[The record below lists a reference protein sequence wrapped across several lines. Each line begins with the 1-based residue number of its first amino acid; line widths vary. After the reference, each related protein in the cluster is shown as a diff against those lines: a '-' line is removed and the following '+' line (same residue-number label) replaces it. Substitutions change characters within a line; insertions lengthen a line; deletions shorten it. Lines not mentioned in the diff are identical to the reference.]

1 MKDTQSTFSQDLFDP
16 KKLISLVQRHVWS
29 ILLFS
34 IISVSATYY
43 IVNNFL
49 LPVYQSQG
57 TLIVTTNENSLPGS
71 GGARGGEGSG
81 VGDIV
86 SRSFTSNY
94 GNPVQNAIYLFRAR
108 ELSDEVAKELLES
121 FDSTY
126 YRQYPTLWLN
136 YPEDSTIISVDQASS
151 RIRSR
156 LSVKTVEPTGER
168 FEPNLLEIS
177 YQSYSPQEAAKV
189 VNLALETFQE
199 KSLEQKQNSASNALA
214 FLQKKKEEAKNQLDD
229 AEERLVNFK
238 NENQLV
244 AIDEQASNSVNSL
257 SELQAEKQTLE
268 IELESVNTSIDN
280 YEQQIEAIKPGLKDQ
295 FTKAIGPTITRFQ
308 DRLADLRTRRFVIL
322 SQNPQLK
329 ENPESEPELR
339 RLNQQIKE
347 VEEEIQS
354 LSEGLMNDT
363 QGFTDTGD
371 GNLAEE
377 LSNIRQNLIQ
387 LRLEK
392 NQYESQIEVLEQRIK
407 EAESFL
413 DSYPDKQV
421 KLARLETEVQRHK
434 QLLNNLIS
442 QESEI
447 ALWQQT
453 QNSSGTIVDR
463 ANPRYS
469 PVKPNKI
476 LWLGFAAMVSIVL
489 PIGLLILKN
498 GFSTIINSSEKL
510 NYFPYPLL
518 SVIYDHS
525 LIKTTNWFSNGNND
539 TKGSKI
545 SKSVVFHHFIDT
557 PVAESYRKIVSQLLY
572 TNPDSIPKSV
582 LITSSGKGEGKT
594 TLTANLGAAFA
605 EVDKKV
611 LIIDCDFRRPAVHK
625 LFSLDNSVGIKE
637 VLFDGEKLSD
647 AIKES
652 GIADLS
658 VLPTGGKPVSPTK
671 LLASDKFKEMVKVV
685 RPNYDI
691 ILFDTPPQG
700 LVSDVASLL
709 NLADSVI
716 VAAKFGETKINVLS
730 HTLEELDKNED
741 SNISLVLT
749 AYKPD
754 KSYDS
759 YDTKGLHNY
768 RYSQYYEYEKV
779 EEK

>member
-1 MKDTQSTFSQDLFDP
+1 MKATKSTFSQDLFDP
-16 KKLISLVQRHVWS
+16 KKIVPLVQRHVWS
-29 ILLFS
+29 ILIFTIL
-34 IISVSATYY
+34 SVLVTYY
-43 IVNNFL
+43 TVNNYL
-49 LPVYQSQG
+49 LPVYQSKG
-57 TLIVTTNENSLPGS
+57 TLIITTNENTLPGS
-71 GGARGGEGSG
+71 GGARGGVGSG

-86 SRSFTSNY
+86 SRSFTSNF
-94 GNPVQNAIYLFRAR
+94 GNPVQNAIYLFRAQD
-108 ELSDEVAKELLES
+108 LSDQVAKDLIAS
-121 FDSTY
+121 FDSTNY
-126 YRQYPTLWLN
+126 QGYTTLWLK
-136 YPEDSTIISVDQASS
+136 YPEDSTIISLDRASS
-151 RIRSR
+151 RIRNG
-156 LSVKTVEPTGER
+156 LSVKTVEPTGQR

-177 YQSYSPQEAAKV
+177 YQSYSPKEAAKV

-199 KSLEQKQNSASNALA
+199 KSLEQKQKSASRALS
-214 FLQKKKEEAKNQLDD
+214 FLQEKKLEANAQLDD

-238 NENQLV
+238 DENQLV

-268 IELESVNTSIDN
+268 IELESINTSINN
-280 YEQQIEAIKPGLKDQ
+280 YEQQVEAIKPGLKDQ
-295 FTKAIGPTITRFQ
+295 FTNAIGPTISRFQ
-308 DRLADLRTRRFVIL
+308 DRLADLKTRRFVIL

-329 ENPESEPELR
+329 ENPDSEPELR

-347 VEEEIQS
+347 VEEEIQK
-354 LSEGLMNDT
+354 LSEGLLNDT

-377 LSNIRQNLIQ
+377 LSNIRQNLIG
-387 LRLEK
+387 LRLNK
-392 NQYESQIEVLEQRIK
+392 NQYESQIEVLNERIK
-407 EAESFL
+407 DAESFL

-421 KLARLETEVQRHK
+421 KLARLEAEVERHK
-434 QLLNNLIS
+434 QYLSNLIS

-476 LWLGFAAMVSIVL
+476 LWLGFAAMVGIIL

-498 GFSTIINSSEKL
+498 GFSTIINSSEQLK
-510 NYFPYPLL
+510 YFPYPLL

-525 LIKTTNWFSNGNND
+525 LIKTNSWFSSND
-539 TKGSKI
+539 SDVKGTGI
-545 SKSVVFHHFIDT
+545 SKSVVFYHYIDT

-572 TNPDSIPKSV
+572 TNPDSIPKSI

-605 EVDKKV
+605 EIDKKV

-625 LFSLDNSVGIKE
+625 LFSIDNSDGINE
-637 VLFDGEKLSD
+637 VLFEGSKLSG

-652 GIADLS
+652 GIEGLS
-658 VLPTGGKPVSPTK
+658 LLPTGGKPMSPAN
-671 LLASDKFKEMVKVV
+671 LLASDKFKEMIKVV
-685 RPNYDI
+685 CPNYDI
-691 ILFDTPPQG
+691 ILFDTPPHG

-709 NLADSVI
+709 NLTDSVI

-730 HTLEELDKNED
+730 HTLDDLDNNEETNL
-741 SNISLVLT
+741 SLVLT

-759 YDTKGLHNY
+759 YETKGLHTY

-779 EEK
+779 